1 MTDRQIIYYYQRGVA
16 SYLIAKKLG
25 VSNNYIRNVLKRH
38 KIKIRSPKTANR
50 ITASRR
56 TPEENK
62 KITAKAAEAN
72 LGSIHSASH
81 RNKLALSR
89 EKKPTIDP
97 VYEKPLIELCKKS
110 GIAVIPQ
117 KAFGRFNVDL
127 YLPEKNIIIEIFG
140 GGFHNKQVAVETFN
154 HKMLYLSKKGVPVL
168 VVWAEKSTY
177 NPQKVLEAALKVK
190 EPLVVI
196 NGDGSFTKRGVK
208 DIVSVQQSL

>member
-25 VSNNYIRNVLKRH
+25 VSNNYIRSVLKRH
-38 KIKIRSPKTANR
+38 KIKIRSPKVANR
-50 ITASRR
+50 MTASKR
-56 TPEENK
+56 TPEENRR
-62 KITAKAAEAN
+62 ITAKAAEAN

-89 EKKPTIDP
+89 QKKPTIDP
-97 VYEKPLIELCKKS
+97 VYEKPLVDLCKKS
-110 GIAVIPQ
+110 GIEVIPQ

-127 YLPEKNIIIEIFG
+127 YFPQKNTVIEIFG
-140 GGFHNKQVAVETFN
+140 GGFHNKQAAVDTFN
-154 HKMLYLSKKGVPVL
+154 HKMLYLSKKKVPVL

-177 NPQKVLEAALKVK
+177 NPQKVLEIGLKVK

-196 NGDGSFTKRGVK
+196 NGDGSSTKRGVK
-208 DIVSVQQSL
+208 DITSVR